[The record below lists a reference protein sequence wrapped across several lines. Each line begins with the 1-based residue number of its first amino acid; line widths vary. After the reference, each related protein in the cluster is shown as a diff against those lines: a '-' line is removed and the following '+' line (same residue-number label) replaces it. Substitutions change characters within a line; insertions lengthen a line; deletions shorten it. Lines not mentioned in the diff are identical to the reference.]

1 MKYSE
6 ISVYYR
12 ERFILFFMGETLAKR
27 QKRFATKCPSLKI
40 FEGRDEGNIVPRFV
54 LKAGKAFTSFAAI
67 QFGFKRN
74 LGRFFEFFDAFLEM
88 ACVWNVKMLDL
99 FSSNGG
105 DPW

>member
-1 MKYSE
+1 
-6 ISVYYR
+6 
-12 ERFILFFMGETLAKR
+12 MGETPAKR
-27 QKRFATKCPSLKI
+27 QKRFATKCRALKI
-40 FEGRDEGNIVPRFV
+40 AKCRAEGNTVPRFV

-74 LGRFFEFFDAFLEM
+74 CGRFFEFIDAFLEM

-99 FSSNGG
+99 FSFNGG